1 MRSFAMPQLYGAAIC
16 CPIYRYG
23 AKAGTLSGCGQTE
36 VRRLQSLSGAD
47 VGYECV
53 RCGIRFQDQD
63 VNVDRSISSD
73 PGSRAAQAARI
84 ANGRYVR

>member
-1 MRSFAMPQLYGAAIC
+1 MPELNGALIH

-23 AKAGTLSGCGQTE
+23 ASAGARSGCGRTE

-53 RCGIRFQDQD
+53 HCGIHFWDRD
-63 VNVDRSISSD
+63 VNFDRSASSD
-73 PGSRAAQAARI
+73 PRMRAAHNARI
-84 ANGRYVR
+84 VSGRYIR